1 MSHSAKQLRHHPISH
16 AQPLFFNYR
25 YKTTCGTLCQ
35 SHSSLKT
42 VPSNPSHLAWQLARP
57 PETLSQPYRRC
68 PDCNRNKQPVI
79 LLVLH
84 PTVSCTLP
92 LTKSD
97 STLQR
102 RSVPPPP
109 PLHSRSITVIALVC
123 IIDRS
128 QNGRVQ
134 TASLIFQNRFPANVE
149 PTSRCETETPTRSP
163 HRLVGRAPA
172 RVALLVCHQ

>member
-1 MSHSAKQLRHHPISH
+1 MSHSAKQLRHHPISY
-16 AQPLFFNYR
+16 AQALFFNYR
-25 YKTTCGTLCQ
+25 YKTTCGTICQ

-42 VPSNPSHLAWQLARP
+42 APSNPSHLAWQLARP

-84 PTVSCTLP
+84 KTVSCTLP

-102 RSVPPPP
+102 RSVPLSPR
-109 PLHSRSITVIALVC
+109 SCSITVIALAC
-123 IIDRS
+123 IIDLS
-128 QNGRVQ
+128 QNGRIQ
-134 TASLIFQNRFPANVE
+134 AASLIFQNRFPANAE
-149 PTSRCETETPTRSP
+149 PTSRCETESPTRSP
-163 HRLVGRAPA
+163 HRLVGRASA
-172 RVALLVCHQ
+172 LAALLVCHR